1 MTIRVKTKSRKASE
15 LDALRKIAVAVNSQ
29 IDDLDQLMS
38 LILTHA
44 SGLAGAKH
52 GALMLYQQETESLH
66 IVASV
71 GEDWTPEKRA
81 HTTPIGQGTTG
92 KVFAAKEPYLCPD
105 TKADSNYFAL
115 FDSVL
120 SELAVPVVSQGRAMG
135 VIIVDSDRQDAF
147 SQADQ
152 DWLFLMA
159 EFAAIAIENAR
170 QFNYNKATRERWTQ
184 IFDAM
189 PDAMVIGDEDFNV
202 ERANE
207 KYYDFFKVSPDQVLG
222 HGLFQVFG
230 LIAGFGTSPGWEDRL
245 RQGEKID
252 EVFREMATQKQ
263 YRWRAQRVH
272 PGGKPIYLCSFEE
285 RDCNC

>member
-1 MTIRVKTKSRKASE
+1 
-15 LDALRKIAVAVNSQ
+15 
-29 IDDLDQLMS
+29 
-38 LILTHA
+38 
-44 SGLAGAKH
+44 
-52 GALMLYQQETESLH
+52 
-66 IVASV
+66 
-71 GEDWTPEKRA
+71 
-81 HTTPIGQGTTG
+81 
-92 KVFAAKEPYLCPD
+92 
-105 TKADSNYFAL
+105 
-115 FDSVL
+115 
-120 SELAVPVVSQGRAMG
+120 
-135 VIIVDSDRQDAF
+135 
-147 SQADQ
+147 
-152 DWLFLMA
+152 
-159 EFAAIAIENAR
+159 
-170 QFNYNKATRERWTQ
+170 
-184 IFDAM
+184 
-189 PDAMVIGDEDFNV
+189 MVIGDEDFNV